1 MFFSTAANQMKVFVI
16 TWLGQSVSLIGSGL
30 TGFALGVWVFQ
41 QTGSATQ
48 FALIGLC
55 ALLPRVILAPFAGAL
70 VDRWDRRWVMI
81 ISDSGAAL
89 CTILAALLLMFN
101 RFEIWQVYLVAGF
114 NAVFS
119 AVQWPAYTATVSLIV
134 PHKRLGR
141 ANGLMQFGQAA
152 AEIMAPV
159 LAGALVPL
167 IRIQGV
173 LLIDFATFIFGVTTL
188 LLVRFPKPEK
198 ADRPKTGQSSF
209 WREIMEGWNYLVSC
223 KGLWNLLILLT
234 LISFLWGMVGAL
246 IVPMIL
252 SFTSST
258 ELGAILSTAGLGM
271 LAGSL
276 LMSFWGGP
284 KRRIYGVLCFE
295 LIAGISFMVMGL
307 RPSFGLIA
315 LGAFSAHVTI
325 AMVYGSN
332 QAIWQRKVPPEIQG
346 RVFASQQM
354 FGKAAAALAYIL
366 AGPLADRVFN
376 PWLLK
381 NGWMAGTMGRI
392 IGVGPGRGIGLV
404 FIMMGMIKIGVVLA
418 AYFKPDIRYIED
430 KMPDAIKIHPH
441 DNLIKVPG

>member
-1 MFFSTAANQMKVFVI
+1 
-16 TWLGQSVSLIGSGL
+16 
-30 TGFALGVWVFQ
+30 
-41 QTGSATQ
+41 
-48 FALIGLC
+48 
-55 ALLPRVILAPFAGAL
+55 
-70 VDRWDRRWVMI
+70 
-81 ISDSGAAL
+81 
-89 CTILAALLLMFN
+89 
-101 RFEIWQVYLVAGF
+101 
-114 NAVFS
+114 
-119 AVQWPAYTATVSLIV
+119 
-134 PHKRLGR
+134 
-141 ANGLMQFGQAA
+141 
-152 AEIMAPV
+152 
-159 LAGALVPL
+159 
-167 IRIQGV
+167 
-173 LLIDFATFIFGVTTL
+173 
-188 LLVRFPKPEK
+188 
-198 ADRPKTGQSSF
+198 
-209 WREIMEGWNYLVSC
+209 
-223 KGLWNLLILLT
+223 
-234 LISFLWGMVGAL
+234 
-246 IVPMIL
+246 
-252 SFTSST
+252 
-258 ELGAILSTAGLGM
+258 
-271 LAGSL
+271 
-276 LMSFWGGP
+276 
-284 KRRIYGVLCFE
+284 
-295 LIAGISFMVMGL
+295 MVMGL

>member
-1 MFFSTAANQMKVFVI
+1 MKVFVI
-16 TWLGQSVSLIGSGL
+16 AWVGQTVSLIGSGL
-30 TGFALGVWVFQ
+30 SSFALGVWVFQ

-48 FALIGLC
+48 FALIGLS

-89 CTILAALLLMFN
+89 CTILALVLLMLN
-101 RFEIWQVYLVAGF
+101 RLEVWQVYLVAGF

-119 AVQWPAYTATVSLIV
+119 AVQWPAYTAAVSLIV
-134 PHKRLGR
+134 PHKQLGR

-152 AEIMAPV
+152 AEIAAPV

-173 LLIDFATFIFGVTTL
+173 LLIDFATFIFGVATL

-198 ADRPKTGQSSF
+198 AARPKTGPSSF
-209 WREIMEGWNYLVSC
+209 WREMMEGWNYIISH
-223 KGLWNLLILLT
+223 KGLLGLLNFLT

-252 SFTSST
+252 SFTSGK
-258 ELGAILSTAGLGM
+258 ELGAILSTAGVGM

-295 LIAGISFMVMGL
+295 LTAGISFMVMGL

-332 QAIWQRKVPPEIQG
+332 QAIWQSKVPPEIQG
-346 RVFASQQM
+346 RVFAAQQM
-354 FGKAAAALAYIL
+354 FGKAAAALAYLL
-366 AGPLADRVFN
+366 AGPMVDRVFN
-376 PWLLK
+376 PLLLK
-381 NGWMAGTMGRI
+381 NGWLAGTMGRI

-418 AYFKPDIRYIED
+418 AYFKPNIRQIED
-430 KMPDAIKIHPH
+430 KMPDDIKIHSQIA
-441 DNLIKVPG
+441 LSKFKVDLHAGSR